1 MAIPE
6 GVDLYVNEDG
16 ILEPL
21 DLFVR
26 SDSRLDLLPR
36 AKDVTETIPGRHGEI
51 YLNSKLHPRL
61 IELRVA
67 LSEETTPEQ
76 REQLKREMARHLNP
90 TKGHKVL
97 AFADEPEKQYFV
109 KYSGSIDVTQYA
121 SWFEFTIP
129 FKCSDPYIYS
139 KEKSEEVYTEQSP
152 GAVELE
158 SNGNM
163 VSLPKI
169 IVENNGDP
177 GQVVNGFIIR
187 HYVEI
192 D

>member
-36 AKDVTETIPGRHGEI
+36 VKDVTETIPGRHGEI

-121 SWFEFTIP
+121 SWFEFVIS

-139 KEKSEEVYTEQSP
+139 AEKEEEIVSSDSP
-152 GAVELE
+152 AGL
-158 SNGNM
+158 
-163 VSLPKI
+163 I
-169 IVENNGDP
+169 IVSDGSIDTPHLILIENEGANII
-177 GQVVNGFIIR
+177 NGFKIKYI
-187 HYVEI
+187 YEMEA
-192 D
+192 